1 MLTSSASRLEGRLV
15 YLIDTNVISEL
26 RKKSRANPGVV
37 TFFDEV
43 STSNHA
49 LYLSAVT
56 VGELRRGVELIRY
69 RGDIQQAQLLEN
81 WLEKLLSDY
90 SESILE
96 FDTLTAQVWGRLRV
110 PNPENSLDKQIAAT
124 ALVYGLIVVTRNT
137 ADFEGAGLEILNPF
151 I

>member
-37 TFFDEV
+37 AFFEEV
-43 STSNHA
+43 SARNNA

-137 ADFEGAGLEILNPF
+137 ADFEGTGLEILNPF